1 MTGTLTHAAQLEHL
15 KDLRAVAAKRRR
27 APARPRGKR
36 RLPALPGLRRPRRA
50 FAA

>member
-1 MTGTLTHAAQLEHL
+1 MTGTLTYAAQLEHL
-15 KDLRAVAAKRRR
+15 DDLRAAASKRRG

-36 RLPALPGLRRPRRA
+36 RRPALPGLLRPRRA